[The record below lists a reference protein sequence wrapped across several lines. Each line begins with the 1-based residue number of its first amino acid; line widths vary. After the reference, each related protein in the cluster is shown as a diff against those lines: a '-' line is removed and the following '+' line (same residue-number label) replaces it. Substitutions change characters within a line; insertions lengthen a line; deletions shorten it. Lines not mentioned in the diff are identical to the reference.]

1 MKFLPRLFQRNDGE
15 SMDSHDRLNC
25 CKRKLTGGTVL
36 TAVVLIS
43 LFGMLVAGNAA
54 SEWNVPEADRA
65 KENPQEVTEE
75 SLEKGKT
82 IYDQN
87 CLFCHGESGAGD
99 GQVAAMLSTKPTRFD
114 AAEHMDEE
122 TDGES
127 FWKISTGKE
136 PMPGFAK
143 KLSAEDIWHTI
154 NYLRS
159 FPKKKEK

>member
-1 MKFLPRLFQRNDGE
+1 
-15 SMDSHDRLNC
+15 MDSYHRLDR
-25 CKRKLTGGTVL
+25 CKRKLTAGTVR
-36 TAVVLIS
+36 TAVVLTS
-43 LFGMLVAGNAA
+43 LFGVLVVGKAA
-54 SEWNVPEADRA
+54 SEWNAPEADRA
-65 KENPQEVTEE
+65 KENPQAVAEE

-87 CLFCHGESGAGD
+87 CLFCHGEGGAGD
-99 GQVAAMLSTKPTRFD
+99 GQVSAMLSTKPTRFD
-114 AAEHMDEE
+114 DVEHMDKE
-122 TDGES
+122 TDGEF

-143 KLSAEDIWHTI
+143 KLSADDIWHTI